1 MERYFETHG
10 IYNHSS
16 HEVRNYLLEEL
27 EEHKVPS
34 LVTVRRIMK
43 LKFNLRFKKLDK
55 ANTKY
60 RDSSYN
66 EKRLWVSRLVA
77 QFLMEDAVVI
87 CVDESNFRHDALPNK
102 QW

>member
-1 MERYFETHG
+1 
-10 IYNHSS
+10 
-16 HEVRNYLLEEL
+16 
-27 EEHKVPS
+27 
-34 LVTVRRIMK
+34 MK